1 MTTPNNTISIDDVV
15 SEFHPI
21 TNNSSSSARDSN
33 NTATPFTDLRG
44 EGTLVKDYGTGYNSG
59 VPTSGAISLND
70 LKGKVGTRTV
80 AVAGSNN
87 SYDVT
92 SAFNQ
97 SDRDNHIHRTVVNAT
112 MNAGVTQSGTAN
124 KIAVF
129 DTNATINGAPQ
140 TGSGNAGQAGAAGNP
155 GATFNNPTLL
165 RASDINAGRF
175 VGGGGQG
182 GGGGTGTP
190 GQPGNAGQ
198 STSGQHANGGSG
210 GHWNF
215 GQHSHLGGAPPYF
228 QGGSTGSGNHAGGN
242 PGQPGNSGTAGNPG
256 ANGNPGNPGQ
266 AGNAGAAGNPGT
278 GGNGGSGGHTGA
290 TTGASGNA
298 AHSNSAQ
305 LSGWNGHYSGF
316 MFGNN
321 AHQRVNFGDRNNRLR
336 MINGTHALIM
346 TNGTHST
353 YPYSNNGNQYCL
365 RRMSTYAVQGVPQGN
380 ISSSGPNGNIDK
392 VGPGGGQHRGAFNG
406 NSGNTG
412 SSNPGN
418 SGANGGAAGPNY
430 SGNNITVN
438 NNR

>member
-1 MTTPNNTISIDDVV
+1 MTAPNTTISIDDVI

-33 NTATPFTDLRG
+33 NTATPFTDMRG

-87 SYDVT
+87 AYDIT

-97 SDRDNHIHRTVVNAT
+97 SDRDDHIHRTVVNAT

-140 TGSGNAGQAGAAGNP
+140 TGAGNAGQAGAAGNP

-165 RASDINAGRF
+165 RAGDINAGRF

-198 STSGQHANGGSG
+198 STSGQNALGGNG

-228 QGGSTGSGNHAGGN
+228 QGGNQGGGNHAAGN

-266 AGNAGAAGNPGT
+266 AGNAGGAGNPGA

-290 TTGASGNA
+290 VSGLTGNA

-305 LSGWNGHYSGF
+305 LSGWNGHYNGF
-316 MFGNN
+316 MYGNN

-346 TNGTHST
+346 TNGTHDT
-353 YPYSNNGNQYCL
+353 HVYSNSGNQYCL
-365 RRMSTYAVQGVPQGN
+365 RRMSVYAVQGVNQGN

-392 VGPGGGQHRGAFNG
+392 VGPGGGQHKGAFNG
-406 NSGNTG
+406 NSGTTG

-418 SGANGGAAGPNY
+418 AGANGGAAGPNY
-430 SGNNITVN
+430 SSNNVTVN